1 MNDPLLVDVWWA
13 DLRQADLSLA
23 DALPA
28 AERARV
34 REPAHAADRGR
45 RLVAAALLQRAVGR
59 AGAAP
64 VEVDRTCEECGRQ
77 HGRPVV
83 AGGPH
88 VSVAHAGVLV
98 VVATCAGAPVGVDVE
113 RTGRFGGD
121 EARTAAWALHEAGVK
136 AGVEA
141 GVTPGRA
148 GTAQPLRPP
157 LPGYAAALHVRSGA
171 RPSVTEH
178 HVTGLAGPGGGHGAD
193 PG

>member
-34 REPAHAADRGR
+34 TEPEQAADRGR
-45 RLVAAALLQRAVGR
+45 RLVAAALLQRAVAREGD
-59 AGAAP
+59 GP

-83 AGGPH
+83 EGGPH

-113 RTGRFGGD
+113 RTARFGGD
-121 EARTAAWALHEAGVK
+121 EARTAAWALQEAGVK
-136 AGVEA
+136 AGVTA
-141 GVTPGRA
+141 GGP
-148 GTAQPLRPP
+148 GTAQLLLPP

-178 HVTGLAGPGGGHGAD
+178 HVTQL
-193 PG
+193 